1 MQTPGL
7 TPGRHFHTCP
17 WQLWFLG
24 VRTVAASH
32 SCSSYC
38 AAACEPRA
46 KRWCRGS
53 GGRAWAT
60 LSSLRRGRP
69 AGSSIGGCVSD
80 FALAPLRGLDVQT
93 SPERAEREGPA
104 RGRRRQEAPPLKGA
118 GRAPPL
124 GRTRGPKE
132 GAGLPAGPGCERPQ
146 GGQPRA
152 GARAG
157 LRSQQ
162 VGSRRWPAQAG
173 RAGRPAPQWRPQPA
187 PYKGR
192 GRRKRKPA
200 APRTLRPSGGGGGG
214 WGLSAPPAYGPR
226 TPPELRGASLKAAP
240 APLFSPFLLHCRSG
254 KNVGAGRG

>member
-1 MQTPGL
+1 VQP
-7 TPGRHFHTCP
+7 P
-17 WQLWFLG
+17 
-24 VRTVAASH
+24 ASPERI
-32 SCSSYC
+32 
-38 AAACEPRA
+38 AGA
-46 KRWCRGS
+46 RGS

-60 LSSLRRGRP
+60 LSLLRRGRP

-124 GRTRGPKE
+124 GRTRGRKE

-152 GARAG
+152 GAQAG
-157 LRSQQ
+157 LRSRQF
-162 VGSRRWPAQAG
+162 GSGRWPPEPG
-173 RAGRPAPQWRPQPA
+173 PAGRPAPQWQPQPA
-187 PYKGR
+187 PYEGR
-192 GRRKRKPA
+192 GRRKRKPV
-200 APRTLRPSGGGGGG
+200 APRTLRPGGEAGGGRGR
-214 WGLSAPPAYGPR
+214 GLTAPRACGPR